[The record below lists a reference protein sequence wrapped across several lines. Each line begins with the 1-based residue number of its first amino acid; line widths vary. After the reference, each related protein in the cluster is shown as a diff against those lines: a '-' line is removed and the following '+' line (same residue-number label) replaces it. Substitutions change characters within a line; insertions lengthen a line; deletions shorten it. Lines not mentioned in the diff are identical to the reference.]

1 MASIRGGQASSGS
14 DGDPQIAVIDDKKRK
29 RMISNRESAKR
40 SRMKKQQRL
49 DELIA
54 QVSQLQNENS
64 QIMQRVNA
72 TTHLYATYASDN
84 NVLKAQVVE
93 LTNRLR
99 SLNEVLYIAEEV
111 SGLAMDIPEIP
122 DPMLEPWQLP
132 CPVPSIMASS
142 NMFQC

>member
-1 MASIRGGQASSGS
+1 MQRQVSSGS
-14 DGDPQIAVIDDKKRK
+14 DGDPHLVIIDERKRK

-40 SRMKKQQRL
+40 SRMRKQQRME
-49 DELIA
+49 ELIS

-64 QIMQRVNA
+64 QISQSING
-72 TTHLYATYASDN
+72 TTQLYFSFASEN
-84 NVLKAQVVE
+84 NILKAQVRE
-93 LTNRLR
+93 LTDRLR

-122 DPMLEPWQLP
+122 NPMLEPWQLP
-132 CPVPSIMASS
+132 CPVVPITASQ